1 MIQTTIRLPR
11 ELYIKIKQ
19 MSKIKGLTLN
29 AIAINALW
37 EFTEKTGEAGRDEE
51 KNKRADNGPSSYG
64 VKGANPGG
72 SGP

>member
-29 AIAINALW
+29 AIVINALW
-37 EFTEKTGEAGRDEE
+37 EFTEKAG
-51 KNKRADNGPSSYG
+51 
-64 VKGANPGG
+64 
-72 SGP
+72 